1 MKARAP
7 LGNERGKKVSRK
19 KKSSLDCFPSPFSWT
34 KRKQSKAE
42 FVYTK
47 RVAVLTLLGKQN

>member
-7 LGNERGKKVSRK
+7 LGKERGEKVSR
-19 KKSSLDCFPSPFSWT
+19 KKSSLDCFQSQFGWA